1 MWGGRVLG
9 PTTTHT
15 MGERG
20 RYRGTGQELCE
31 IMLPFAT
38 NKSFVKF
45 DESSETPKIDKYDMK
60 AVIKDHEG
68 LLGAIYAVQP
78 NLAIPTKTMTNALTL
93 VLHMRAVQWDLDQK
107 FHKDWLATIGLRIK
121 NLLRVVAQ
129 GVIKKRAWAESLP
142 WMAGGLSSQ
151 PQQPPAHDKEYFF
164 AFDTELKKAVRCPVG
179 DPTQKEPNQYFKEPP
194 QADPDDAMIAV
205 WPDGM
210 TRLG

>member
-20 RYRGTGQELCE
+20 RYRGTAQELCE

-60 AVIKDHEG
+60 AVIKAHEG
-68 LLGAIYAVQP
+68 LLGAIHAVQP
-78 NLAIPTKTMTNALTL
+78 NLAIPTKTMTKALTL
-93 VLHMRAVQWDLDQK
+93 VLHMRAVQWDLDPK
-107 FHKDWLATIGLRIK
+107 FHKDWLATVGVRTK
-121 NLLRVVAQ
+121 SLLRVVAQ

-142 WMAGGLSSQ
+142 WMAGGFPSQ
-151 PQQPPAHDKEYFF
+151 PQQAPGHDKEYFF
-164 AFDTELKKAVRCPVG
+164 AFDTELKKAVSALWMNPLRRS
-179 DPTQKEPNQYFKEPP
+179 PTSTSRNLPKLIL
-194 QADPDDAMIAV
+194 M
-205 WPDGM
+205 M
-210 TRLG
+210 L